1 MHYFC
6 QSSGQC
12 AGGGFGN
19 TGEGKRRLSLKA
31 RLVGDALCIEVEN
44 TFAGEVKEAKGRLV
58 TTKEKAEGHGYGLR
72 SVRDVVELYG
82 GHIQISHE
90 DGIFRVTIWIGHLS
104 GAAA

>member
-1 MHYFC
+1 M
-6 QSSGQC
+6 
-12 AGGGFGN
+12 
-19 TGEGKRRLSLKA
+19 
-31 RLVGDALCIEVEN
+31 
-44 TFAGEVKEAKGRLV
+44 

-104 GAAA
+104 GAAAYQWEKGKVFLVIMFCILRNN